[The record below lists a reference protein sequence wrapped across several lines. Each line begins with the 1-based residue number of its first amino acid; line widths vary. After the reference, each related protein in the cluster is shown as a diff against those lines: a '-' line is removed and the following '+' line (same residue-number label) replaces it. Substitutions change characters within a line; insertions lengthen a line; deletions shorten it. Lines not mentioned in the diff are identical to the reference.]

1 MPAVM
6 EVVDRFPYLGD
17 MVARDGSDTHA
28 VNGRIEAGSKAFGAL
43 RGCIFSST
51 SINRQAKQAVYE
63 AIVLSITLYGSECWS
78 LTETLRQRLRVM
90 QGHHFRDNVDQS
102 VNPDFRSLQCVHK
115 RPAFSNRG
123 NYSGVRAQLLWHPRA
138 MYVPKH
144 IQIQCKNFA
153 LP

>member
-51 SINRQAKQAVYE
+51 SINRQAKLAVYE

-90 QGHHFRDNVDQS
+90 QATISGTMSTNRSTRISVVYNAYTRDQRSPTAGIILAS
-102 VNPDFRSLQCVHK
+102 VRNS
-115 RPAFSNRG
+115 
-123 NYSGVRAQLLWHPRA
+123 SGTAATPPSHVC
-138 MYVPKH
+138 PKTH
-144 IQIQCKNFA
+144 TNTV
-153 LP
+153 

>member
-51 SINRQAKQAVYE
+51 SINRQAKLAVYE
-63 AIVLSITLYGSECWS
+63 AIVLSTSS
-78 LTETLRQRLRVM
+78 ASPFTA
-90 QGHHFRDNVDQS
+90 
-102 VNPDFRSLQCVHK
+102 VNAGASPRPFARGCV
-115 RPAFSNRG
+115 
-123 NYSGVRAQLLWHPRA
+123 
-138 MYVPKH
+138 
-144 IQIQCKNFA
+144 
-153 LP
+153 